1 MIYVETSL
9 VLMALRD
16 DGAGEEA
23 RGYLEGVWKEGGH
36 LSELVLAEVHNLD
49 EPRREWTARLLKDI
63 PFPLL
68 RVNLQAL
75 DLANRYVYNKVF
87 DQSLRDLGFHA
98 ALASV
103 RNCDRLDTC
112 DGRFLEAVQGIKRV
126 NQVAGYATPEVST
139 PLSGGPWEGDE
150 ELDGVR
156 ALSWRVTSRKKGKEV
171 VRTIQGMADNFMR
184 EKGLS
189 LEKVGKIEIF

>member
-16 DGAGEEA
+16 GEAGEEA
-23 RGYLEGVWKEGGH
+23 KRYLEGVWKEGGH
-36 LSELVLAEVHNLD
+36 LSELVLAEIHNLD

-87 DQSLRDLGFHA
+87 GQSLRDLGFHA

-103 RNCDRLDTC
+103 RNCNRLDTC

-126 NQVAGYATPEVST
+126 NRVAGYTTPEIST

-156 ALSWRVTSRKKGKEV
+156 ALSWRVTSRKKGEEV
-171 VRTIQGMADNFMR
+171 VRTIQKMADNFMR